1 MIEQPWSHHIDEIL
15 NTLEVAKDAGL
26 NRAEVADRKKRYGRN
41 LLREIQKRSAWRIL
55 LEQFKNLIIV
65 LLGAAA
71 ILSFFFGDWLEG
83 SAIVAVIF
91 INAAIGFVTELKAVR
106 SMEALRRLGSVK
118 TRVRRDGQV
127 AEVPADNLVPGVAES
142 FYFDP
147 VHLAE
152 PDLILRLCLQVLFLC
167 GSAFFSGS
175 ETALFSLSDVDL
187 EQLRGKTTSSN

>member
-1 MIEQPWSHHIDEIL
+1 MLYIEITAEIGVKTVTYYMVEKMKKMIEKPWSHHTDEIL
-15 NTLEVAKDAGL
+15 DSLEVAKDAGL

-41 LLREIQKRSAWRIL
+41 LLREIQKRSVWRIL

-71 ILSFFFGDWLEG
+71 VLSFFFGDWLEG

-118 TRVRRDGQV
+118 TRVRRDGQA
-127 AEVPADNLVPGVAES
+127 AEVSADNLVPGDIVIVEGGDVVTAE
-142 FYFDP
+142 
-147 VHLAE
+147 
-152 PDLILRLCLQVLFLC
+152 I
-167 GSAFFSGS
+167 SG
-175 ETALFSLSDVDL
+175 
-187 EQLRGKTTSSN
+187 